1 MFKRLAVMVIFLI
14 ISLCEGTAV
23 YLSVL
28 ENQTGSVDNQL
39 GVMYKVF
46 FPTESADL
54 LLPPGTKKM
63 LRGWINLPKQSQVII
78 APLKGDGD
86 PIFLEWGPESSGQCT
101 NNQSMVQSIIY
112 WIGAQNTLS
121 AAKTYQSYCLNDEEV
136 ELGLRIKFNGEPEIY
151 AIKGAYKTNEF

>member
-1 MFKRLAVMVIFLI
+1 MFKRLAVMVILLI

-63 LRGWINLPKQSQVII
+63 LRG
-78 APLKGDGD
+78 
-86 PIFLEWGPESSGQCT
+86 
-101 NNQSMVQSIIY
+101 
-112 WIGAQNTLS
+112 
-121 AAKTYQSYCLNDEEV
+121 
-136 ELGLRIKFNGEPEIY
+136 
-151 AIKGAYKTNEF
+151 